1 MARQVFIVFIF
12 YIANFGK
19 AQDLIYFKT
28 GEKQVGKIQEI
39 NSDFILFEDTFNNL
53 NEIPKADLLVIQF
66 KNNTTEVLNL
76 PEKSEIIYQGK
87 RREDLS
93 LNNSISTNL
102 AAFALGDLNLS
113 FERRNIYKD
122 VDAGIFCAYNINN
135 RITFFNTRFTNLS
148 SSKRNVEFGA
158 YVNFKFQSDRPEKN
172 RTPFVGLT
180 YKRTLF
186 NYSPITT
193 SGTSSILQYTNKST
207 YSNVYIISY
216 GLCSKTFNQF
226 FISGSFGFGIA
237 TFTDEFLEDTNA
249 RSKRNN
255 TFRGQITILIGYT
268 F

>member
-12 YIANFGK
+12 CIANFGK

-102 AAFALGDLNLS
+102 AAFTLGDLNLT
-113 FERRNIYKD
+113 FERKNFAKD
-122 VDAGIFCAYNINN
+122 IDFGIFGAYNL
-135 RITFFNTRFTNLS
+135 NTRTTIFNARFS
-148 SSKRNVEFGA
+148 NFSASKRHLEFGA
-158 YVNFKFQSDRPEKN
+158 FLNFKFTPDRPEKN
-172 RTPFVGLT
+172 RIPFISLM

-186 NYSPITT
+186 NYTPIT
-193 SGTSSILQYTNKST
+193 SIGSSSILQFTNKTT

-216 GLCSKTFNQF
+216 GLCSKPFNQF
-226 FISGSFGFGIA
+226 FISGTFGLGIA
-237 TFTDEFLEDTNA
+237 TFTDEFLEDSNA
-249 RSKRNN
+249 RSNRNN
-255 TFRGQITILIGYT
+255 VFRCQITIMIGYT